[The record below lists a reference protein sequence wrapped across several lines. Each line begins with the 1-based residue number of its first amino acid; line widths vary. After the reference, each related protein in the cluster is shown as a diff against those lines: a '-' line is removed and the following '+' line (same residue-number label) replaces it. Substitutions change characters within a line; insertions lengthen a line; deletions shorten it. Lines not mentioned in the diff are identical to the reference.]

1 MKSST
6 LRALAAAAILF
17 IPCAESAAEEPEA
30 VYAKFHRGAVSGNLE
45 EMFRYA
51 PAARRAELAT
61 MSAAQKD
68 AQVKMVALM
77 LPRAFVVRNKTIL
90 PAGSGA
96 RLLLSGP
103 GERFIDGKVE
113 TLYGVISMVIE
124 AGDWKVS
131 ESNWS
136 NEPPASF
143 AAARPAAAPAASAAG
158 KAPAK
163 AAAKAPPASMVGTS
177 APRTLGAAK
186 PPCVYKAVMTA
197 EDVENC
203 R

>member
-1 MKSST
+1 MRLPAIVAFLILLPLPT
-6 LRALAAAAILF
+6 L
-17 IPCAESAAEEPEA
+17 AAEEPEA
-30 VYAKFHRGAVSGNLE
+30 VYTKFHRGAVSGNLE
-45 EMFRYA
+45 EMTRYA

-77 LPRAFVVRNKTIL
+77 LPRAFIVRNKTIN
-90 PAGSGA
+90 PAGNGA

-103 GERFIDGKVE
+103 GERLIDGKVE
-113 TLYGVISMVIE
+113 TLYGVVSMVIE
-124 AGDWKVS
+124 AGEWKVR

-136 NEPPASF
+136 NEQPANF
-143 AAARPAAAPAASAAG
+143 AAARPAAAPAATAAG

-163 AAAKAPPASMVGTS
+163 AAAKAPASMVGTPV
-177 APRTLGAAK
+177 ARPLGAAK

-197 EDVENC
+197 EDMENC
-203 R
+203 K

>member
-1 MKSST
+1 MKLTT
-6 LRALAAAAILF
+6 LRALAIAAIVCFHCGPL
-17 IPCAESAAEEPEA
+17 AAEEPEA
-30 VYAKFHRGAVSGNLE
+30 VYAKFHRSAVSGNLE

-61 MSAAQKD
+61 MSAAQKE

-77 LPRAFVVRNKTIL
+77 LPRAFVVRSKTIL
-90 PAGSGA
+90 PAGNGA

-103 GERFIDGKVE
+103 GERLIDGKVE
-113 TLYGVISMVIE
+113 TLYGVIAMVIE
-124 AGDWKVS
+124 AGDWKVR

-136 NEPPASF
+136 NEQPANF
-143 AAARPAAAPAASAAG
+143 APARPAAAPTAAG
-158 KAPAK
+158 KAAANP
-163 AAAKAPPASMVGTS
+163 AAKAPPASMVGTP

-186 PPCVYKAVMTA
+186 PPCIYKAVMTA

-203 R
+203 K

>member
-1 MKSST
+1 MKSTT
-6 LRALAAAAILF
+6 LRALAIAAILLV
-17 IPCAESAAEEPEA
+17 PCAPLAAEEPEA

-51 PAARRAELAT
+51 PAARRAELMT

-77 LPRAFVVRNKTIL
+77 LPRAFVVRNKTL
-90 PAGSGA
+90 NPAGSSA
-96 RLLLSGP
+96 RLMLSGP
-103 GERFIDGKVE
+103 GTRFIDGKTE
-113 TLYGVISMVIE
+113 TFYGVIAMVQE
-124 AGDWKVS
+124 AGEWKVS

-136 NEPPASF
+136 NEQPANF
-143 AAARPAAAPAASAAG
+143 AAARPTASAAAPAAAG

-163 AAAKAPPASMVGTS
+163 AAAKAPASMVGS
-177 APRTLGAAK
+177 PAPRTLGAAK

-203 R
+203 K